1 LIVGKECF
9 MWATMT
15 DKGQITIPKEIREKL
30 RIGPGSKLDFELL
43 KDRSLRVCVL
53 ARGGDSLLG
62 LVYHQGQ
69 VPLGCEAMD
78 NGIAEAVEARNR
90 PPVE

>member
-1 LIVGKECF
+1 

-43 KDRSLRVCVL
+43 
-53 ARGGDSLLG
+53 
-62 LVYHQGQ
+62 
-69 VPLGCEAMD
+69 
-78 NGIAEAVEARNR
+78 
-90 PPVE
+90 